1 MQTKPWLALLSLF
14 AAGVAAH
21 AQSGVALTSDNK
33 IHLFTAT
40 APGSAGAAI
49 ALTGLNGGETVVGI
63 DYRPANRTLVAVTN
77 QNRLLAVTPATG
89 ATQLIS
95 TLSVPL
101 AGTSFGVDFNPAAD
115 RLRIVS
121 NTGQSLRI
129 NVDNGATTVDGSLA
143 YATTDA
149 GNGATPQVAAAGYTN
164 SVGGRVS
171 TSTVLYDIDYGR
183 DVLVRQDPPNNGTL
197 VTLGALG
204 ADFSANSDIDIVS
217 PATAYAVNQNGAV
230 STLYSLS
237 LTTGAA
243 TAIGA
248 FPTGSNVMDI
258 TFEPKEP
265 ALGIINTSARG
276 WVAGGEGAVIVGFV
290 VGGAAPVNV
299 LVTARGPSLTAF
311 GVNAALPDT
320 RVALYR
326 GSALLE
332 NNDDWQTH
340 PRSAEITAT
349 GFAPANARESA
360 VLATLQPGAYT
371 AVINGSSATME
382 GVALIEVYELP

>member
-1 MQTKPWLALLSLF
+1 MQTKPWLALLSFL
-14 AAGVAAH
+14 AGGVAAH
-21 AQSGVALTSDNK
+21 AQSGVALTSDNRL
-33 IHLFTAT
+33 HLFNAT

-49 ALTGLNGGETVVGI
+49 ALTGLAGGEMVVGI
-63 DYRPANRTLVAVTN
+63 DYRPATRTLVAVTN

-89 ATQLIS
+89 ATQLLS

-101 AGTSFGVDFNPAAD
+101 SGTSFGVDFNPAAD

-129 NVDNGATTVDGSLA
+129 NVDNGATIVDGALA
-143 YATTDA
+143 FAGTDTNS
-149 GNGATPQVAAAGYTN
+149 GTVPQVAAAGYTN
-164 SVGGRVS
+164 SVAGRMAP
-171 TSTVLYDIDYGR
+171 STVLYDIDYGR

-204 ADFSANSDIDIVS
+204 ADFGANSDIDIVS
-217 PATAYAVNQNGAV
+217 PSTAYAVNHNGTV
-230 STLYSLS
+230 STLYTLN
-237 LTTGAA
+237 LATGAA
-243 TAIGA
+243 TAMGTFPAGA
-248 FPTGSNVMDI
+248 SVVDI
-258 TFEPKEP
+258 AFEPKEP
-265 ALGIINTSARG
+265 ALGLINTSARG

-290 VGGAAPVNV
+290 VGGNAPVNV

-320 RVALYR
+320 RVSLYR
-326 GSALLE
+326 GSTLLE
-332 NNDDWQTH
+332 SNDDWQAH
-340 PRSAEITAT
+340 PRNAEITAT
-349 GFAPANARESA
+349 GFAPGNGREAA

-371 AVINGSSATME
+371 AVINGTSAAME